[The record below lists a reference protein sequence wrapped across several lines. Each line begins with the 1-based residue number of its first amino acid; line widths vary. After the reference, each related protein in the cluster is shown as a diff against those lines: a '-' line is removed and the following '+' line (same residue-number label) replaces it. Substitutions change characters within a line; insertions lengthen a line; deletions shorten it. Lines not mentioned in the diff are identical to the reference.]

1 MKKAGIICACLMAA
15 MLLGAAMP
23 PQPTEIRIGII
34 DTRRIEAESSAVR
47 KMLEE
52 ADERAGEIRVALQ
65 KGRNEL
71 AARIQAYSA
80 QGGVITT
87 EERDRREEAILSL
100 REQVD
105 VLEFRLERENRIARE
120 RSVGPVG
127 QRVLDAV
134 RQVSEESGVTLV
146 LESHDVVRYEAVHDI
161 TELVIRKLDS

>member
-1 MKKAGIICACLMAA
+1 MVGAVVMVAMSLMAA
-15 MLLGAAMP
+15 VAP
-23 PQPTEIRIGII
+23 SPSIRIGVI

-47 KMLEE
+47 TMLEQ
-52 ADERAGEIRVALQ
+52 ADERAAKIRDSLQ
-65 KGRNEL
+65 KSRNEL
-71 AARIQAYSA
+71 SARLQAYSS
-80 QGGVITT
+80 QGGVITS

-105 VLEFRLERENRIARE
+105 VLEFRLERESRMARE

-134 RQVSEESGVTLV
+134 RQVSEEHGVTLV

-161 TELVIRKLDS
+161 TDLVIGKLDM